1 MHAQFHPRGDER
13 VRRCRNLLAAAAI
26 ADCIT
31 PHDSSASCATPGLAI
46 PVGGLAYAN
55 NVLSGRVIG
64 LPSEF
69 MGLVKATH
77 QQRTE
82 LTLDVTQRA
91 KNSMQQKLWLD
102 SIRGI
107 TLTTRGPN

>member
-1 MHAQFHPRGDER
+1 
-13 VRRCRNLLAAAAI
+13 
-26 ADCIT
+26 
-31 PHDSSASCATPGLAI
+31 
-46 PVGGLAYAN
+46 
-55 NVLSGRVIG
+55 
-64 LPSEF
+64 